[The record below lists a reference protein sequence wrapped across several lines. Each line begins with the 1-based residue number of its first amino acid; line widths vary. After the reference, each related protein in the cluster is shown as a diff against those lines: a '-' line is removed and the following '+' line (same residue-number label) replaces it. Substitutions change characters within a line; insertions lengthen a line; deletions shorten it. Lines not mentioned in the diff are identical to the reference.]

1 MRGRVVIGILAL
13 AIIALLLW
21 KFACQ
26 EEPKIVAIMVDAAK
40 EAPPTDAAT
49 DAAPPA
55 PPDAAPAH
63 HAAAEPGERAP
74 SAPRERSRR
83 RAEAPEPK
91 EASAPPV
98 KEAAGPP
105 PAPTPD
111 AAPPP
116 PPPAPIA
123 QKPDAQALE
132 PPPKPVER
140 KKGSVVVH
148 HHNGMSGSFHLVRIV
163 DLLDGVP
170 VFERSAPPGGSLDEP
185 RDLEAPTI
193 SATLGQHSLTVRLE
207 YTAASRGVFTYAEG
221 YKYRVN
227 SSYTFTVNP
236 DHQTEVSVKG
246 YEKGGL
252 NTPLADKPAVEFQS
266 KPR

>member
-1 MRGRVVIGILAL
+1 MRGRIVIGIIAL
-13 AIIALLLW
+13 AIIALLIW

-26 EEPKIVAIMVDAAK
+26 EEPRIVAIMVDAAHV
-40 EAPPTDAAT
+40 APPPDAAP
-49 DAAPPA
+49 DATPPA

-63 HAAAEPGERAP
+63 HAAAEPAERAP
-74 SAPRERSRR
+74 SKPKERSHRR
-83 RAEAPEPK
+83 SAEAAEPK
-91 EASAPPV
+91 EAPAPPV
-98 KEAAGPP
+98 AVAAGPP
-105 PAPTPD
+105 PETPD
-111 AAPPP
+111 AAPSL

-123 QKPDAQALE
+123 QKPDAEALE
-132 PPPKPVER
+132 PAPKPVER

-163 DLLDGVP
+163 DSLDGVP

-185 RDLEAPTI
+185 KDLEAPTI

-227 SSYTFTVNP
+227 ANYTFTVNP
-236 DHQTEVSVKG
+236 DHQTEVTVKG
-246 YEKGGL
+246 YEKGNL

-266 KPR
+266 KSR